1 MNREL
6 DKCRVNVLFNSLHFL
21 FPSHA
26 IQSRID
32 MFRMRI

>member
-6 DKCRVNVLFNSLHFL
+6 DKCRMNVRINFLHFL
-21 FPSHA
+21 YPSHA

-32 MFRMRI
+32 LFRMRI